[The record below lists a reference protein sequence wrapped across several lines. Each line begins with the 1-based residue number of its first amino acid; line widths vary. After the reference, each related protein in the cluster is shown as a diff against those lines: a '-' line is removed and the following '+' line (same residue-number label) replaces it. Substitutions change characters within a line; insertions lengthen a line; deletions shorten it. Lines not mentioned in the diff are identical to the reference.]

1 MNQQQP
7 TVPPTNQ
14 EASTSIKAKTLSLEE
29 IQLTTQVA
37 SSQAGSTSV
46 DRDLTKGNPKTYKGY
61 MKQLNKRTQ
70 KRQSRR

>member
-14 EASTSIKAKTLSLEE
+14 KASTSIKNILSLEE

-37 SSQAGSTSV
+37 SSQHTLHQ
-46 DRDLTKGNPKTYKGY
+46 LTET
-61 MKQLNKRTQ
+61 QLKEIQ
-70 KRQSRR
+70 KHTKDI